1 MKDKLSKNNGI
12 TLIALTITIFMI
24 IVLAA
29 IAIASI
35 LATENSKK
43 NMYVQKYEQ
52 IVKELENKKTP
63 IEEIQLAVVD
73 AIGENGFDLEL
84 AEKVLKENLK
94 QEELK
99 VLTINKETKEISGK
113 YRDENFKI
121 NEFGKVQKVV
131 DEK

>member
-113 YRDENFKI
+113 DRDENFKI